1 VSVRERDNAMTRPAV
16 QPGFDPV
23 ALGRRR
29 AQLLRGADQPGP
41 ADARTAPPAQALS
54 LADVEELR
62 SNPSTGTRAALA
74 AKFGRQY
81 DSLIE
86 GGTRSLAESVLLL
99 LVRDLEKSV
108 RQALAET
115 VAASPQLP
123 HAIAMRMARDEI
135 EVARLVLERSP
146 VLGDDDL
153 AEIVRTHAMQYAL
166 AVAGREH
173 LSEYLSEIVADAGD
187 AEVIAR
193 LVGNAGA
200 QISIETLTRMAEDYR
215 EDRGIQ
221 DRLVRRPA
229 LPYELV
235 DRMVAEIGERLEW
248 ELVRKRRM
256 TSEEARQLMAATR
269 ERATINIVAREHG
282 ERSLERELRE
292 RLTIGEL
299 GPEQLL
305 TYLRDGEISRFEA
318 GIALLADIDLRRARQ
333 LLYGVD
339 RRGLAALAARAGFA
353 TPHYVA
359 LRMTLDLAERG
370 VKGTAPHAPYG
381 EDTMRFIQDQY
392 EQIRTDP
399 ALIGHWVSQ

>member
-1 VSVRERDNAMTRPAV
+1 MTAPAA
-16 QPGFDPV
+16 QAASDPS

-29 AQLLRGADQPGP
+29 AQLLQGGAQPVQGG
-41 ADARTAPPAQALS
+41 AASAAPAQALS
-54 LADVEELR
+54 LADVQELR
-62 SNPSTGTRAALA
+62 GNPSTGARATLA

-86 GGTRSLAESVLLL
+86 SETKSLAESVLLL

-115 VAASPQLP
+115 VAASPHLP
-123 HAIAMRMARDEI
+123 HDVAMRMARDEI

-146 VLGDDDL
+146 VLGDEDL
-153 AEIVRTHAMQYAL
+153 AEIVRTHAMQYAF

-173 LSEYLSEIVADAGD
+173 LSEYLSDIVAEAGD

-193 LVGNAGA
+193 LVGNGGA
-200 QISIETLTRMAEDYR
+200 QISLGTLTRLADDYR
-215 EDRGIQ
+215 DDRGIQ

-256 TSEEARQLMAATR
+256 TAEEARQLIAATR

-282 ERSLERELRE
+282 ERSLERELRD
-292 RLTIGEL
+292 RLTVGEL

-318 GIALLADIDLRRARQ
+318 GIALLADADPRRVRQ

-370 VKGTAPHAPYG
+370 VKGTAPEAPYG
-381 EDTMRFIQDQY
+381 DDTMRFIQDQY
-392 EQIRTDP
+392 EQIRSDAT
-399 ALIGHWVSQ
+399 LISRWVGQ

>member
-1 VSVRERDNAMTRPAV
+1 MTPPAAQPASDVSIPPEAA
-16 QPGFDPV
+16 
-23 ALGRRR
+23 GRRR
-29 AQLLRGADQPGP
+29 AQLLRGGAASAAGVAQAATHAQRLSIADVHELRKNSS
-41 ADARTAPPAQALS
+41 ADARAM
-54 LADVEELR
+54 
-62 SNPSTGTRAALA
+62 LA

-86 GGTRSLAESVLLL
+86 GETRSLADSVLEL
-99 LVRDLEKSV
+99 LVRDLEKTV

-115 VAASPQLP
+115 VAASPNLP
-123 HAIAMRMARDEI
+123 HGVVTRMARDDI
-135 EVARLVLERSP
+135 EVAGPVLARSP
-146 VLGDDDL
+146 VLTDEDL

-173 LSEYLSEIVADAGD
+173 LTEYLSDVVVDTGD
-187 AEVIAR
+187 AEVVAR
-193 LVGNAGA
+193 LAGNAGA
-200 QISIETLTRMAEDYR
+200 KISLKTLTRLADDYR
-215 EDRGIQ
+215 DDRDVQ

-248 ELVRKRRM
+248 ELVRRRRM
-256 TSEEARQLMAATR
+256 TADEARQLMAATR

-282 ERSLERELRE
+282 ERSVERELRE
-292 RLTIGEL
+292 RLTVGEL
-299 GPEQLL
+299 GPEELL
-305 TYLRDGEISRFEA
+305 SYLRDGEISRFEA
-318 GIALLADIDLRRARQ
+318 GVALLADIDLRRARR

-370 VKGTAPHAPYG
+370 VKGAANQSTYG
-381 EDTMRFIQDQY
+381 DDTMRFIQDQY
-392 EQIRTDP
+392 EQIKADP
-399 ALIGHWVSQ
+399 ALIAPWFS

>member
-1 VSVRERDNAMTRPAV
+1 M
-16 QPGFDPV
+16 
-23 ALGRRR
+23 
-29 AQLLRGADQPGP
+29 
-41 ADARTAPPAQALS
+41 
-54 LADVEELR
+54 ADVEGLR
-62 SNPSTGTRAALA
+62 RNPSTGTRAALA

-115 VAASPQLP
+115 VAASPHLP

-166 AVAGREH
+166 AMAGREH

-215 EDRGIQ
+215 DDRGIQ

-235 DRMVAEIGERLEW
+235 DRMVAEIASG
-248 ELVRKRRM
+248 
-256 TSEEARQLMAATR
+256 SSGSSCAS
-269 ERATINIVAREHG
+269 G
-282 ERSLERELRE
+282 
-292 RLTIGEL
+292 
-299 GPEQLL
+299 
-305 TYLRDGEISRFEA
+305 
-318 GIALLADIDLRRARQ
+318 
-333 LLYGVD
+333 
-339 RRGLAALAARAGFA
+339 
-353 TPHYVA
+353 
-359 LRMTLDLAERG
+359 
-370 VKGTAPHAPYG
+370 
-381 EDTMRFIQDQY
+381 
-392 EQIRTDP
+392 
-399 ALIGHWVSQ
+399 